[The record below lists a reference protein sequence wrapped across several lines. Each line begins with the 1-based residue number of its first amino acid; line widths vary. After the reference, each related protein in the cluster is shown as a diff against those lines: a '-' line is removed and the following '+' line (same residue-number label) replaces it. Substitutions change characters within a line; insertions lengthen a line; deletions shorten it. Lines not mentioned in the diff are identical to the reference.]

1 MNLLTKIKSKKAVI
15 GIVGL
20 GYVGLPLAFAFRKK
34 TTISGGTNLNL
45 LVQSS
50 IKNIETKYKLT
61 SLRAETRS
69 AFNIKSDFETFLFFI
84 WRDAFPNLCE
94 NIGDMKERGLYA
106 DVMV

>member
-1 MNLLTKIKSKKAVI
+1 MDKENILQDKIALRTIAKK
-15 GIVGL
+15 
-20 GYVGLPLAFAFRKK
+20 YLPEAIALRKK

-69 AFNIKSDFETFLFFI
+69 AFNIKSDFETLLFFI